1 MTPRG
6 GARKKGSMEPIVTN
20 IPNIETVRWAYR
32 FILGR
37 EAESDAVLAH
47 WASLADGRVI
57 LAHFVYCPE
66 AMAHRAAGSP
76 SYGVWV
82 AAPLDASAVRAAF
95 HMRFNA
101 IPSAAEILA
110 EREAHP
116 DLASFRS
123 TFLSSREVRA
133 LEEAAVAASPP
144 RPAPLLTAQ
153 PEEHAV
159 TVLGRRFTLR
169 GDGPEGYW
177 RDFVDK
183 PKDPSFDR
191 LTRLVRAAFPD
202 GGAGRVLADVGA
214 NIGVTALAM
223 AAAAPYHAEL
233 LCFEPD
239 ERSLPL
245 LRHNLT
251 ANDLAGA
258 KVFGEALAERDGMA
272 RLRCGATNAATSVLV
287 EPHSRTQTLGAT
299 FRDVPVRRLDSVL
312 AQHRIERLDLLK
324 IDVEGGESL
333 VMLGAMEAIARDKPI
348 IFTEFNLWTQMTAG
362 ARNPLE
368 VLEEWRI
375 AFRHM
380 VAFDEAGRPFPVL
393 DQDGLLWVLHTVMTQ
408 RGCVD
413 DLILCDDLAWLERW
427 A

>member
-1 MTPRG
+1 
-6 GARKKGSMEPIVTN
+6 MEPIVTN

-32 FILGR
+32 FVLGR
-37 EAESDAVLAH
+37 EAETEAVLAH
-47 WASLADGRVI
+47 WAALGDGRII
-57 LAHFVYCPE
+57 LAHFVRSPE
-66 AMAHRAAGSP
+66 ARAHRAAGAP
-76 SYGVWV
+76 SYGSWI
-82 AAPLDASAVRAAF
+82 AMPLDASAIRAAF

-110 EREAHP
+110 ERETHP
-116 DLASFRS
+116 DLASFRRA
-123 TFLSSREVRA
+123 FLSSEEVFA
-133 LEEAAVAASPP
+133 LEQEAAAAQPA
-144 RPAPLLTAQ
+144 RAPAPVVTAQ

-169 GDGPEGYW
+169 GDAPEGYF
-177 RDFVDK
+177 RDLVDK

-239 ERSLPL
+239 ERSIPL

-251 ANDLAGA
+251 ANDMPGA
-258 KVFGEALAERDGMA
+258 RVFGEALAERDGMA
-272 RLRCGATNAATSVLV
+272 RLRCGTTNAATSVLV
-287 EPHSRTQTLGAT
+287 EPHSRTQAVGAT

-312 AQHRIERLDLLK
+312 AEQGIGRLDLLK

-333 VMLGAMEAIARDKPI
+333 VMMGAMEAIARDKPI

-368 VLEEWRI
+368 VLEEWRA

-380 VAFDEAGRPFPVL
+380 IAFDEAGRPFPVL
-393 DQDGLLWVLHTVMTQ
+393 DQDGLLWVLHTVMTL

-413 DLILCDDLAWLERW
+413 DLILCDDIAWLERW